1 MVVNNNASLCY
12 KSEKK
17 HHPQTLLE
25 ECKNEIKKKQKE
37 NLINNDFSSSA
48 YDHETDS
55 DSDNETEMN
64 LTRMNLINNL
74 FKVKI
79 VF

>member
-1 MVVNNNASLCY
+1 MQKWN
-12 KSEKK
+12 
-17 HHPQTLLE
+17 
-25 ECKNEIKKKQKE
+25 KKKQKE

-64 LTRMNLINNL
+64 LTRMILINNL